1 MKGSLISS
9 LVLTTLLVITSL
21 FQPHHHNNLVSA
33 QNNTDEGA
41 NICIGL
47 QCRIV
52 VDDKTD
58 LFMNQPTARSSR
70 MLSSSPN
77 TITYATNTADKPPQC
92 PPNTYYG
99 GSSCIKDAEQ
109 YTRRPSCKNGR
120 PTSLGYCPK

>member
-1 MKGSLISS
+1 MEGSLISS

-33 QNNTDEGA
+33 QNNTDEVG
-41 NICIGL
+41 NICTGL

-70 MLSSSPN
+70 MLASSPN
-77 TITYATNTADKPPQC
+77 TITYATNTANESPQC
-92 PPNTYYG
+92 PANTYYG
-99 GSSCIKDAEQ
+99 TSSCIGGAQQ
-109 YTRRPSCKNGR
+109 YTTRPSCNDGR
-120 PTSLGYCPK
+120 PTSSGYCPN